1 MKLKVIL
8 QLTIVL
14 VLGFFI
20 GFLTH
25 GSIVSNKI
33 KNYSWRRGEVTFWS
47 QSLKEANVSQEQRD
61 KIMPIVVKYS
71 EQGHE
76 LMRQSMMQVEPLW
89 GKMEAEIAPLL
100 TNEQLSIIESIKKKR
115 IDHIRNRTK
124 KNRGRGEGMGAGKG
138 RGDGPGEGFK
148 DINGEAHH
156 LPPPP
161 PPVPQN

>member
-8 QLTIVL
+8 QLAIVL

-47 QSLKEANVSQEQRD
+47 QSLNEANVSQEQRD
-61 KIMPIVVKYS
+61 KIMPIVIQYS

-76 LMRQSMMQVEPLW
+76 LMRKSMMQIEPLW
-89 GKMEAEIAPLL
+89 EKMEEEIAPLL
-100 TNEQLSIIESIKKKR
+100 TKEQLNIIESIKKKR
-115 IDHIRNRTK
+115 IERFRERTK
-124 KNRGRGEGMGAGKG
+124 HNRGKGDGKGYGKG
-138 RGDGPGEGFK
+138 RGEDQGDGR
-148 DINGEAHH
+148 H

-161 PPVPQN
+161 PPPGN